1 VALRRM
7 VPTNYFK
14 DPDILSLSQR
24 EHRQI
29 LLGLI
34 LFADDEGRESAHTS
48 LLSREMG
55 DYTPDEI
62 EVALADLVENNLI
75 VLYQVGKHRYYSLTR
90 WNRWQTINKKRMT
103 PSRLPAPPL
112 SEDQTTTSNVQE
124 DSGETPASAVQV
136 QEDSGELSA
145 QFKLIESN
153 LSEDEENENT
163 NIVLFPA
170 DNAAVF
176 SEEIASLATS
186 IAPILHVLLTPALMR
201 IVSDYKDT
209 PGLRLLGEAD
219 AAREWI
225 DDKQR
230 NRRGQRMTPAF
241 FRRWLKKE
249 VEAMQHRQTQHTPI
263 GGSAALS
270 PSASSR
276 DAPKPVGKGQNLMDL
291 EAQYRAASLTAKGK
305 QHG

>member
-1 VALRRM
+1 M

-14 DPDILSLSQR
+14 DPDILSLSLR

-112 SEDQTTTSNVQE
+112 CEDQTATSNVPE
-124 DSGETPASAVQV
+124 DSGGIPASAVQV

-153 LSEDEENENT
+153 LSDGEGEESDTT
-163 NIVLFPA
+163 NIVRFPA

-176 SEEIASLATS
+176 SEDITALATD
-186 IAPILHVLLTPALMR
+186 IAPILHIDGTLALLR
-201 IVSDYKDT
+201 IVSDYANT
-209 PGLRLLGEAD
+209 PGLSLLGEAD

-225 DDKQR
+225 DDRTR
-230 NRRGQRMTPAF
+230 NRKGQRMTPAF

-249 VEAMQHRQTQHTPI
+249 VEAMQHRQTQRTPI
-263 GGSAALS
+263 GGGAAVS

-276 DAPKPVGKGQNLMDL
+276 DAPRPVGKGQNLMDL
-291 EAQYRAASLTAKGK
+291 EAQYRAASLTEKGK